1 MLNPSMPLET
11 GICSRWSAEPT
22 LREIILLAL
31 LSGLLF
37 AATILQ
43 FQNYGSAV
51 TNFGDS
57 EAYVSV
63 ASAIHR
69 WDFSGLQIKQFWGY
83 PYVMAGLSATT
94 HLPERT
100 SLLLVSCAS
109 SFLSVLLAYQLWG
122 GWIAGLFALL
132 NFDWM
137 QRSFLGGSEPL
148 AVALIF
154 GAFLALRKERYLIA
168 TLLASLSTVVRP
180 LGICCLIG
188 IGLILLRRHEFK
200 KFVAAVAIGASVG
213 VL

>member
-1 MLNPSMPLET
+1 MLNPPMPLEA
-11 GICSRWSAEPT
+11 GIRSRWSAEPT
-22 LREIILLAL
+22 LREVMLLVL
-31 LSGLLF
+31 ISGLLF
-37 AATILQ
+37 AATVVQ

-63 ASAIHR
+63 ASAIHH

-83 PYVMAGLSATT
+83 PYAMAGLSAIT
-94 HLPERT
+94 HLPEQT

-109 SFLSVLLAYQLWG
+109 SFLSVLLAYKLWG

-168 TLLASLSTVVRP
+168 TLFASLSTVVRP